1 MYCQTVRAR
10 PNIQRAATHR
20 ALQAA
25 DGHHIARRG
34 LYEERIWRC
43 PGAIDERP
51 REQDILIS
59 RWIDRRSLRRCENAV
74 SPSERYVIG
83 VALKTTRLKFMRGP
97 HTIYDGIMPAGT
109 LHVTGPGQLLT
120 AEFFEPCDFIHFHVS
135 SGYLRD
141 RQDAAGVEPTK
152 ATSNLNDLIIRDP
165 LAELLGRTLVDDN
178 NTSDECYVDSVGQ
191 TLVMHIARME
201 LSPPTTNALPKW
213 RLKRVQDYVEAHS
226 DKAFTLADLAAVAGL
241 SRMYF
246 AGQFRAATG
255 LRPHDYLLHQRI
267 ERAKSILSSTDMGLA
282 EVALTVGFPGS
293 ISFLD
298 SLQTPHWP
306 KPSALAACCQERTP
320 NSRRA
325 GVPGRTGA
333 APKCHVRSILVRRLN
348 DFGFEYRPPPS
359 GVRPR
364 AMARCN
370 ILSISRGCVSPVL
383 LPKYT
388 ATWAQ

>member
-1 MYCQTVRAR
+1 MGRAAHAAIRWKKKMSCQTVRVR

-25 DGHHIARRG
+25 EGHHITRRG
-34 LYEERIWRC
+34 LYEERVWRC

-135 SGYLRD
+135 SDYLRD

-165 LAELLGRTLVDDN
+165 LAELLGRTLVEDN

-226 DKAFTLADLAAVAGL
+226 DKALTLRISPRLQDCRGCISLD
-241 SRMYF
+241 SF
-246 AGQFRAATG
+246 E
-255 LRPHDYLLHQRI
+255 LRPDCVPTIICSINASNARSPYYQARIWGWQRWRLRSVSRLNLI
-267 ERAKSILSSTDMGLA
+267 SRPSSNASLAKA
-282 EVALTVGFPGS
+282 
-293 ISFLD
+293 
-298 SLQTPHWP
+298 Q
-306 KPSALAACCQERTP
+306 
-320 NSRRA
+320 RA
-325 GVPGRTGA
+325 GGLLSGANAKFPPRLWPGKNRA
-333 APKCHVRSILVRRLN
+333 APKCHV
-348 DFGFEYRPPPS
+348 
-359 GVRPR
+359 
-364 AMARCN
+364 
-370 ILSISRGCVSPVL
+370 L
-383 LPKYT
+383 LQLGP
-388 ATWAQ
+388 ASE